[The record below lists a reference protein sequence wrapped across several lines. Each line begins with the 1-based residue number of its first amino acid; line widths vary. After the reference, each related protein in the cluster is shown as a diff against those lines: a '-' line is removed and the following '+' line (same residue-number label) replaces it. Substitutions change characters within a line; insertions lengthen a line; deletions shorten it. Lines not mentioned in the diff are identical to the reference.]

1 MTIDDYQ
8 HEAMTTAS
16 GMDYRKYKTT
26 DATVGLLINGLMGLN
41 GEAGECIEILK
52 KHLF

>member
-8 HEAMTTAS
+8 HEAMDIAA
-16 GMDYRKYKTT
+16 GMDYKKYKAT
-26 DATVGLLINGLMGLN
+26 DATGGLLINGLMGLN